1 MKLPE
6 RGRPA
11 DEVFATLE
19 AYAGGDFPYES
30 GRAFSHVFEPD
41 PAVSA
46 LARRAYLRFLTPNA
60 LNPAAF
66 PSALRLER
74 EIVQMM
80 AAHLGGGPETVG
92 NFTSGGTESI
102 MLAVKAARDRFLGTA
117 GRRPGRVAEM
127 VLPDTA
133 HPAFHKAAA
142 YLGVRAVVVPVDP
155 GTFLADVG
163 AMAAA
168 VGEDTALLVGSA
180 PSYPHGVID
189 PIEALGVL
197 ALERDV
203 WLHVDAC
210 MGGLMLP
217 YFRRAGGTVAPFDL
231 SVPGVTTLSVD
242 LHKYGMCPKGASLVL
257 HADRAHRAH
266 QLFAYTAWPGYAL
279 LNTTVQSSRSLGPMA
294 AAWAVMNAMGDSGYE
309 GLARA
314 LMETTRRLVDGVR
327 AIDGLAVAGEP
338 DFTLLTFYPRAGGG
352 GYRLADALGRRGWLV
367 QPQPAWDG
375 LPANVHL
382 CVLPGNVG
390 HEGAF
395 LADLAA
401 AWEEVRTAT
410 VPIAGSGNAAVDL
423 AGLMSGLGVS
433 PDRLPDEMAPIN
445 ELLETMPPELRTD
458 LLRRFVNLLY
468 G

>member
-6 RGRPA
+6 TGRPA

-41 PAVSA
+41 PAIA
-46 LARRAYLRFLTPNA
+46 ELARRAYMRFLTPNA

-74 EIVQMM
+74 EIVEML
-80 AAHLGGGPETVG
+80 AAHLGGGADTVG

-102 MLAVKAARDRFLGTA
+102 MLAVKAARDGFAARH
-117 GRRPGRVAEM
+117 PGRAPEM

-142 YLGVRAVVVPVDP
+142 YLGVKAVVVPVDP
-155 GTFLADVG
+155 QTFRADVP

-168 VGEDTALLVGSA
+168 VSDHTALIVGSA
-180 PSYPHGVID
+180 PSYPHGVVD
-189 PIEALGVL
+189 PIEALGAL
-197 ALERDV
+197 ALERDL

-217 YFRRAGGTVAPFDL
+217 YFAQLGAEVPPFDL
-231 SVPGVTTLSVD
+231 SVPGVATLSVD

-257 HADRAHRAH
+257 HTDRAHRMH

-279 LNTTVQSSRSLGPMA
+279 LNTTVQSSRTLGPMA
-294 AAWAVMNAMGDSGYE
+294 AAWSVLNAMGDSGYRE
-309 GLARA
+309 LAQA
-314 LMETTRRLVDGVR
+314 LLTTTRTLVDGVR
-327 AIDGLAVAGEP
+327 AIDGLEVAGSP
-338 DFTLLTFYPRAGGG
+338 DFTLFTFYPREGGA
-352 GYRLADALGRRGWLV
+352 GYRLADALGKRGWLL

-375 LPANVHL
+375 LPPNVHI

-390 HEGAF
+390 HEQAF
-395 LADLAA
+395 LDDLAA
-401 AWEEVRTAT
+401 AWDEVRAQ
-410 VPIAGSGNAAVDL
+410 PNEPAPMPSLGGDLGDMMAA
-423 AGLMSGLGVS
+423 LGVT

-445 ELLETMPPELRTD
+445 ELLEHLPPQLRTD

>member
-1 MKLPE
+1 MKLPAQ
-6 RGRPA
+6 GLSA
-11 DEVFATLE
+11 DAVLATLE

-30 GRAFSHVFEPD
+30 GRAFSHVFEPA
-41 PAVSA
+41 PEVAE

-74 EIVQMM
+74 EIVQML

-102 MLAVKAARDRFLGTA
+102 MLAVKAARDGFTA
-117 GRRPGRVAEM
+117 RHPGQVAEM

-142 YLGVRAVVVPVDP
+142 YLGVKAVVVPVDP
-155 GTFLADVG
+155 TTFRADVP

-168 VGEDTALLVGSA
+168 ITARTALLVGSA
-180 PSYPHGVID
+180 PSYPHGVVD
-189 PIEALGVL
+189 PIEALGAL
-197 ALERDV
+197 ALDKGV

-217 YFRRAGGTVAPFDL
+217 YFRELGAPVPAFDL
-231 SVPGVTTLSVD
+231 SVPGVATLSVD

-257 HADRAHRAH
+257 HTDRAHRLH
-266 QLFAYTAWPGYAL
+266 QLFAYAAWPGYAL

-294 AAWAVMNAMGDSGYE
+294 AAWAVLNATGDAGYRS
-309 GLARA
+309 LAAA
-314 LMETTRRLVDGVR
+314 LLDTTRKLLDGVR

-338 DFTLLTFYPRAGGG
+338 DFTLFTFHPREGDA
-352 GYRLADALGRRGWLV
+352 GYRLADALGKRGWLV

-375 LPANVHL
+375 LPPNVHL

-390 HEGAF
+390 HERAF
-395 LADLAA
+395 LDDLAA
-401 AWEEVRTAT
+401 AWDEVRAQ
-410 VPIAGSGNAAVDL
+410 PGEPSPRGAIGGDL
-423 AGLMSGLGVS
+423 GAMMASLGVT

-445 ELLETMPPELRTD
+445 ELLEKLPPELRTD